1 MLSETPSLFDGLSEE
16 EQTAAVCRLPVRR
29 FPAASTLI
37 AQGDTLVEIYV
48 IRTGTVDIFLP
59 DCDRA
64 ERSLNWAGPGATLG
78 EMAFFTGQ
86 PASAS
91 VRARSDVEVLV
102 LNEEEFLSISTAF
115 PRIYR
120 NIGAILSSRLMRSNR
135 LALRPPVGR
144 LVLLRNDAAPPLLGY
159 ALACSIAWHSRRP
172 VLMLVLSDRPSP
184 ELALF
189 QAGAG
194 SSPRLTGADLGT
206 TRNGASEA
214 RAHLVFAEPAG
225 PFAAENLAAALEEV
239 CAHYPYVLAQVEG
252 EPPVPLAAASQVHL
266 IGTKGF
272 SPAPANAR
280 LGHAVCAWVESAR
293 QPRPGADGVLRVP
306 PLGSADEPALRRGL
320 LPTSTPAGR
329 VLGWKARDVANLKL
343 GLALG
348 GGTEKGYAHLGVR
361 HVLERAGIEPDY
373 LAGTSI
379 GSVAAALWAL
389 GYDVDGSCRAMDRVG
404 AHLYRPT
411 IPTASFLSSAGL
423 RAGLKQFSQER
434 RIEDLEMPLAI
445 VAAEIVRGQEVV
457 FRSGLVW
464 QAVLASC
471 SLPGIYP
478 PQCIGPY
485 TFVDGGLLSP
495 VPSNVVADMG
505 ADTVIAVKLNNVPTS
520 APQIVEAQEA
530 KGRPPWALQTIW
542 RCIDIMYNK
551 IEAVSTHAATIVIT
565 PTFEEA
571 GYGLRNFRA
580 GRAYIAEGEK
590 AAEAALPR
598 IVAALPW
605 LRA

>member
-1 MLSETPSLFDGLSEE
+1 MLPENPSLFDGLSEE
-16 EQTAAVCRLPVRR
+16 EQAATVCRLPVRR
-29 FPAASTLI
+29 FPAGTTLI
-37 AQGDTLVEIYV
+37 AQGDTVVEIYV
-48 IRTGTVDIFLP
+48 IRSGTVEILLP
-59 DCDRA
+59 DRHGT
-64 ERSLNWAGPGATLG
+64 ERSLNWAGPGATFG

-91 VRARSDVEVLV
+91 VRARSDVDVLV
-102 LNEEEFLSISTAF
+102 LNGEEFLSISTAF

-120 NIGAILSSRLMRSNR
+120 NVGAILSSRLMRSNR
-135 LALRPPVGR
+135 LALRPPAGR
-144 LVLLRNDAAPPLLGY
+144 LVLLRNNVAPPLLGY
-159 ALACSIAWHSRRP
+159 ALACSIAWHTRRS

-184 ELALF
+184 ELAVF
-189 QAGAG
+189 QEGGG
-194 SSPRLTGADLGT
+194 SSVRLTGGDLGT
-206 TRNGASEA
+206 TRHGASEA
-214 RAHLVFAEPAG
+214 RAHLVLAEPTG
-225 PFAAENLAAALEEV
+225 PFAAENLAATLEDV
-239 CAHYPYVLAQVEG
+239 CAHYPYVLVQVEG
-252 EPPVPLAAASQVHL
+252 EPQAPLAAASQVYL

-272 SPAPANAR
+272 APSPTNAR
-280 LGHAVCAWVESAR
+280 PGHAVCAWVESAR
-293 QPRPGADGVLRVP
+293 QPRPGPDGVLRVP
-306 PLGSADEPALRRGL
+306 PLRPADEPALRRGL
-320 LPTSTPAGR
+320 LPTGTPAGR

-361 HVLERAGIEPDY
+361 RVLQRAGIEPDY

-379 GSVAAALWAL
+379 GSVAATAWAL
-389 GYDVDGSCRAMDRVG
+389 GYDVDGSCHAMDTVG
-404 AHLYRPT
+404 AQLYRPT

-423 RAGLKQFSQER
+423 RAGLKQFTQRR

-445 VAAEIVRGQEVV
+445 VAADIIRGQEVV

-485 TFVDGGLLSP
+485 TLVDGGLLSP
-495 VPSNVVADMG
+495 VPSNVAADMG
-505 ADTVIAVKLNNVPTS
+505 ADIVIAVKLNNIPIS
-520 APQIVEAQEA
+520 APQVVEAQEA

-580 GRAYIAEGEK
+580 GRAYIAQGEK

-605 LRA
+605 LRT

>member
-1 MLSETPSLFDGLSEE
+1 MLSENPSLFDGLSEE
-16 EQTAAVCRLPVRR
+16 EQAAAVCRLPVRR
-29 FPAASTLI
+29 FQAGSTLV
-37 AQGDTLVEIYV
+37 AQGDTLSGIYV
-48 IRTGTVDIFLP
+48 IRSGSVDILLP
-59 DCDRA
+59 DRDGA
-64 ERSLNWAGPGATLG
+64 ERYINWAGPGATVG

-115 PRIYR
+115 PRIYL
-120 NIGAILSSRLMRSNR
+120 NIGAILSRRLMRSNR
-135 LALRPPVGR
+135 LALHPPAGR

-159 ALACSIAWHSRRP
+159 ALACSIAWHTRRS
-172 VLMLVLSDRPSP
+172 VLMLVLSHRPSP
-184 ELALF
+184 ELTLL
-189 QAGAG
+189 QAGG
-194 SSPRLTGADLGT
+194 PPLCLTGGGLGT
-206 TRNGASEA
+206 TRNGAPED
-214 RAHLVFAEPAG
+214 RAHLMLAEPIG

-239 CAHYPYVLAQVEG
+239 CAHYSYVLVQVEG
-252 EPPVPLAAASQVHL
+252 EPPASLTAAAQVHL
-266 IGTKGF
+266 TGTKSF
-272 SPAPANAR
+272 AAAPANAR
-280 LGHAVCAWVESAR
+280 PGHAVCAWVESAR
-293 QPRPGADGVLRVP
+293 RPRPESDGVLRVP
-306 PLGSADEPALRRGL
+306 PLGPDDEPALRRGL
-320 LPTSTPAGR
+320 LPTKTPAGR
-329 VLGWKARDVANLKL
+329 VLGWMARDAANLKL

-361 HVLERAGIEPDY
+361 RVLERAGIEPDY

-389 GYDVDGSCRAMDRVG
+389 GYDMDRSCYSMDTVG
-404 AHLYRPT
+404 AQLYRPT
-411 IPTASFLSSAGL
+411 IPTTSFLSSAGF
-423 RAGLKQFSQER
+423 RAGLKQLIPRQ
-434 RIEDLEMPLAI
+434 RIQDLEMPLAI
-445 VAAEIVRGQEVV
+445 VAADIVRGQEVV
-457 FRSGLVW
+457 FRSGLLW

-485 TFVDGGLLSP
+485 KIVDGGLLSP
-495 VPSNVVADMG
+495 VPTNVAADMG
-505 ADTVIAVKLNNVPTS
+505 ANIVIAVKLNNLPIS
-520 APQIVEAQEA
+520 APQVLEAQEA
-530 KGRPPWALQTIW
+530 NGRPPWALQTIW

-565 PTFEEA
+565 PTFEGA

-580 GRAYIAEGEK
+580 GRAYIDQGEK